1 MRRPLLKTAALLSL
15 YTLSFST
22 IAASNTVTVFQC
34 VNKNHKMVNVSLYDG
49 KYTYRFGKTNQQPDI
64 ELQKIPEQLSQRFN
78 NISAAET
85 DTGKAQIRELNFKNG
100 DFTYTVT
107 SSELGTKYVAGVDV
121 YKNDK
126 LLTSIKC
133 LPETVIDNLSEYIV
147 DLPEVDS

>member
-1 MRRPLLKTAALLSL
+1 MYKPLLKITALLSFFI
-15 YTLSFST
+15 LSFSA

-34 VNKNHKMVNVSLYDG
+34 ANKNHKMVNVSLSGGIYI
-49 KYTYRFGKTNQQPDI
+49 YRFGKTNQQPDI
-64 ELQKIPEQLSQRFN
+64 ELQRSPEQLSHRFN

-100 DFTYTVT
+100 DFIYSVT
-107 SSELGTKYVAGVDV
+107 SSELGTKYVASVDV
-121 YKNDK
+121 YKKDK

-133 LPETVIDNLSEYIV
+133 QPDTIVDHLSDYIF